1 MYVDVSDHRSS
12 SPSIDHL
19 TMQSTTGTSKSLAN
33 VQISESKLRCA
44 VVDRQSHFFR
54 EHALHVL
61 RY

>member
-1 MYVDVSDHRSS
+1 
-12 SPSIDHL
+12 
-19 TMQSTTGTSKSLAN
+19 MQSTTGTSKSLAN

-61 RY
+61 RYQQKDLRYI